1 MQALQFEWAWQHPT
15 KSKVMRPVAQRLG
28 SRALYGLKGK
38 VRLLLEMLHQPP
50 WRYYPL
56 TLQFLQ
62 PEYHKLQAGEGWLE
76 HTHSLVL

>member
-1 MQALQFEWAWQHPT
+1 VTHNIHVRLQVQALQFEWAWQHPT

-38 VRLLLEMLHQPP
+38 VRLLLEMLQQPP

-62 PEYHKLQAGEGWLE
+62 PEYHKLQAGEG
-76 HTHSLVL
+76 